1 MKFDYGLIDLCKAIM
16 GISVLILVSGVDAGA
31 QVKNYRDLRFDSVI
45 GQTSDFTCGP
55 AAIATLLTSYYGQ
68 PVSEQSVTE
77 RSVADMQTRG
87 KAVTEGLTLL
97 SLKNVLNDEAVP
109 GNGYKLTLEQLR
121 GVLSQ
126 GLPVVANV
134 VYPKGHYYLVLAVD
148 DQNVLLADPSWGVR
162 SQPLVNFLNAWNGV
176 VLLPQPNE
184 AQAAQARAEVQQQ
197 VTTYRER
204 LERLRTGG

>member
-1 MKFDYGLIDLCKAIM
+1 MDYRALRYA
-16 GISVLILVSGVDAGA
+16 SVV
-31 QVKNYRDLRFDSVI
+31 

-55 AAIATLLTSYYGQ
+55 AAIATLLTHYYGQ

-77 RSVADMQTRG
+77 RSVADMNSRG

-97 SLKNVLNDEAVP
+97 SLRNVLSQESVA
-109 GNGYKLTLEQLR
+109 GSGYKLTLEQLR
-121 GVLSQ
+121 EVLAA

-162 SQPLVNFLNAWNGV
+162 SQPLDNFLNVWNGV
-176 VLLPQPNE
+176 VLIPQPSE
-184 AQAAQARAEVQQQ
+184 AQATQAKAEVQGQ